1 LAPVYDIGVDAG
13 ITICDS
19 LGQVQHLVDYGS
31 IISN

>member
-19 LGQVQHLVDYGS
+19 LGQLQHLVD
-31 IISN
+31 